1 MGNNELRE
9 VNRRCDPEPGE
20 NAPPLMLARYALLDN
35 SDDLP
40 FDEDARSI
48 VSTQPPAE
56 LARAN

>member
-1 MGNNELRE
+1 
-9 VNRRCDPEPGE
+9 
-20 NAPPLMLARYALLDN
+20 MLARYALVDN
-35 SDDLP
+35 FDDLP